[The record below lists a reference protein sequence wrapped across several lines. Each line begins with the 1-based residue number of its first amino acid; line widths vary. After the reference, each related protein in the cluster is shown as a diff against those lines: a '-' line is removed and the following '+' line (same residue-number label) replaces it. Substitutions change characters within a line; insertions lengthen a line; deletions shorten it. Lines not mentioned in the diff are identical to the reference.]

1 MFIIEFNEVLVLCVF
16 IFAYRRFC
24 DSSSPALHSINIPVS
39 WKQMRVARKKKKKK
53 SYYSQS
59 SPDHFIPIY
68 FWKVVKVPLWKKKNV
83 LNYLKGLDLSK
94 LKKNL
99 VKWTETLN
107 SETVVQRSCT
117 GCFRS
122 FILQIIFL
130 CQLEK
135 FQRILGIKKD

>member
-1 MFIIEFNEVLVLCVF
+1 MSLFLHIEDFVIVLPLLSIVLTF
-16 IFAYRRFC
+16 LFLENRWE
-24 DSSSPALHSINIPVS
+24 L
-39 WKQMRVARKKKKKK
+39 QGKKKKKK